1 MDFSRTNDYK
11 TIDLCRKQEVAEKEL
26 CIYILKCEEDK
37 YYVGKSTNINKRLK
51 QHFKK
56 KGASWT
62 KIYKPVQIYEIRR
75 NCDEFDEEKITLQY
89 MKKFGINNVR
99 GGSYT
104 RIQLTI
110 YEINHLV
117 RLIRSCADRCFVC
130 GSKEHFAKHCQKLFC
145 VKCKKNGHLVE
156 ECRYYNL
163 NREDIL
169 TDKQIEEFIVDSY
182 TDKIYDNKIK
192 ISLTNKIKCIKDKI
206 KYSLIKKK
214 KKLFKK

>member
-1 MDFSRTNDYK
+1 MNFSKTNDYK
-11 TIDLCRKQEVAEKEL
+11 TIDLSRKKTVTEKEL
-26 CIYILKCEEDK
+26 CIYILKCEDDK

-51 QHFKK
+51 QHFKR

-62 KIYKPVQIYEIRR
+62 KIYKPIQIYEIRR

-117 RLIRSCADRCFVC
+117 RLIRSSEDRCFVC
-130 GSKEHFAKHCQKLFC
+130 GSKEHFAKHCKKLFC
-145 VKCKKNGHLVE
+145 KKCKKNGHLLE
-156 ECRYYNL
+156 DCRFYNL
-163 NREDIL
+163 NVNDLL
-169 TDKQIEEFIVDSY
+169 TDKQIEEFIIDSY
-182 TDKIYDNKIK
+182 SDKIYKNKMKISFTDKIK
-192 ISLTNKIKCIKDKI
+192 ISFMYKM
-206 KYSLIKKK
+206 